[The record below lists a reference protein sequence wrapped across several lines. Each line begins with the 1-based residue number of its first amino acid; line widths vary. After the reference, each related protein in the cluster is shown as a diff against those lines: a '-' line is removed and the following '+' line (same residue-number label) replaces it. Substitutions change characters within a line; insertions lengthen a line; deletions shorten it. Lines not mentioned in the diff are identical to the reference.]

1 MSRANDPISP
11 SVVMKS
17 LPRVFDDRPIWAQLN
32 ITWKCN
38 LDCVYCTEYDN
49 SKGHVAYDDLI
60 HRIDKCKALGTL
72 HTDLI
77 GGEPMLHPD
86 LTRLMSYITASGM
99 TTGMTTN
106 AFLLTED
113 RLKEL
118 MDAGMGRI
126 QISLDALNPTPGVP
140 KSLKTLRKKIEMVAK
155 YPIWFRVNTVI
166 CEQTIDDVQEVAEF
180 CMGLGVPVNFS
191 VVHNRGRLTPS
202 LNNKL
207 YLERVRWLKE
217 QKLKGRPISTYYFLI
232 DYYEKALQG
241 QPMDWTCQ
249 AGSKCFYVSPGG
261 DFHFCYHVPPQMP
274 FAEVTEQTLAG
285 NRGKKGCESNCGV
298 DCVLSTSLPFSN
310 GGTVAGIEARDMLL
324 QLTTQAKDKVAS
336 LFTSA
341 PEP

>member
-1 MSRANDPISP
+1 MR
-11 SVVMKS
+11 S
-17 LPRVFDDRPIWAQLN
+17 LPRAFDDLPIWAQLN

-49 SKGHVAYDDLI
+49 SKGHVPTADLMS
-60 HRIDKCKALGTL
+60 RIDKCKELGTL

-86 LTRLMSYITASGM
+86 LARLMSYITKLGM

-106 AFLLTED
+106 GFLLTED

-118 MDAGMGRI
+118 IDAGMGRI
-126 QISLDALNPTPGVP
+126 QISLDALNPSPGLP

-166 CEQTIDDVQEVAEF
+166 CDQTVDEVEEVAEF
-180 CMGLGVPVNFS
+180 CMALGVPVNFS
-191 VVHNRGRLTPS
+191 VVHHRGRLVKG
-202 LNNKL
+202 LNDKL
-207 YLERVRWLKE
+207 FLDKVRWLKE
-217 QKLKGRPISTYYFLI
+217 QKTQGRPISTFYYLI
-232 DYYEKALQG
+232 DYYEKALLG

-261 DFHFCYHVPPQMP
+261 DFHFCYHVPAQMP
-274 FAEVTEQTLAG
+274 FEHVTRDTLAG

-298 DCVLSTSLPFSN
+298 DCVISTSLPFSN
-310 GGTVAGIEARDMLL
+310 RATVAGVEAREMLL
-324 QLTTQAKDKVAS
+324 QIKAQVKNKVAS
-336 LFTSA
+336 LLPSPT
-341 PEP
+341 PP